1 MFGQNRKRLQTFVQ
15 PSDDD
20 QRREDTSEDLI
31 TWKKLY
37 FLPRKSQRYFLMN
50 SLKMGKTKLRQ
61 IFKG

>member
-15 PSDDD
+15 SSDDD
-20 QRREDTSEDLI
+20 LTLLGKNSIFYREKVRGILKE
-31 TWKKLY
+31 
-37 FLPRKSQRYFLMN
+37 LMN